1 MRILHLTYKAN
12 KGNVITDYIS
22 TLVEN
27 QKQQSMEVAVAY
39 SEKEFNK
46 MFATFQPDIV
56 HIHKCWDLNT
66 YLCAKKAINKGCA
79 LLLSP
84 HGELFQ
90 FAMESEKAVRK
101 DIKRITYQQK
111 MVQLVDA
118 LLVFSEKEKHDVEKL
133 KWNNRIDIVPSCLF
147 NSNISAQ
154 EMAEKVILIYTKIIH
169 TRYRKYMTTAEFQS
183 ICTLLHKGL
192 QQDENYK
199 IIPTDR
205 LLELHN
211 LTPQQWQR
219 IFLFADDENI
229 RNYIDIGISL
239 LKLSPTNID
248 SQSILRYLAYMP
260 KAKETLNKKEAITTN
275 YFSRERIENANE
287 REEEPIK
294 SITFMMAN
302 AKFLSQQKRLSLQH
316 LSEIYLM
323 IRFEDYDEDQLAV
336 VLKQMHLLKFG
347 QRMMQILTKNL
358 FLERGYT
365 PFPPIDDKKTLN
377 IIKNFINKEE
387 Y

>member
-111 MVQLVDA
+111 NGA
-118 LLVFSEKEKHDVEKL
+118 
-133 KWNNRIDIVPSCLF
+133 
-147 NSNISAQ
+147 
-154 EMAEKVILIYTKIIH
+154 
-169 TRYRKYMTTAEFQS
+169 
-183 ICTLLHKGL
+183 
-192 QQDENYK
+192 
-199 IIPTDR
+199 
-205 LLELHN
+205 
-211 LTPQQWQR
+211 
-219 IFLFADDENI
+219 
-229 RNYIDIGISL
+229 IG
-239 LKLSPTNID
+239 
-248 SQSILRYLAYMP
+248 
-260 KAKETLNKKEAITTN
+260 
-275 YFSRERIENANE
+275 
-287 REEEPIK
+287 
-294 SITFMMAN
+294 
-302 AKFLSQQKRLSLQH
+302 
-316 LSEIYLM
+316 
-323 IRFEDYDEDQLAV
+323 
-336 VLKQMHLLKFG
+336 
-347 QRMMQILTKNL
+347 
-358 FLERGYT
+358 
-365 PFPPIDDKKTLN
+365 
-377 IIKNFINKEE
+377 
-387 Y
+387 